1 MSSPKTFTQSSN
13 ADYDFTDED
22 FPAPPPEILAE
33 SKDKEENSKLGKNLN
48 ELDNLLRDLSSAQF
62 HAQISQDGFYPF
74 LS

>member
-1 MSSPKTFTQSSN
+1 MSLPKTNKQTLNS
-13 ADYDFTDED
+13 DYDFPDED

-33 SKDKEENSKLGKNLN
+33 SKDKEDNSKLSKNLN

-62 HAQISQDGFYPF
+62 HAQNLQDGFYPI